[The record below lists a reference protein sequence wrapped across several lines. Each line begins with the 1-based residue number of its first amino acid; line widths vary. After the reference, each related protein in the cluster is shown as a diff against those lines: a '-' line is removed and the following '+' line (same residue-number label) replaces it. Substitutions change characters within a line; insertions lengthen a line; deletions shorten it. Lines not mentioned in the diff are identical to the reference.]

1 MGCDSQQAK
10 EHWQMISEKNIYY
23 YSSIL
28 ICSAVSSGFFFF
40 SSSVAVVVDLI
51 VTISIFKLLRTVFK
65 QHLLFPLYTFTSM
78 LAFCSS
84 LEFF

>member
-10 EHWQMISEKNIYY
+10 EYWQMISEKNIYY

-40 SSSVAVVVDLI
+40 SSSIAVVVDLI

-65 QHLLFPLYTFTSM
+65 
-78 LAFCSS
+78 
-84 LEFF
+84 